1 MTCQD
6 GGMTQQPE
14 NQIVT
19 ATRTIAAPAAAIF
32 ELIAD
37 PSRQPE
43 WDGNNNLAHA
53 DSGQRVHAVGEVF
66 HTMLTSD
73 SVRDNH
79 VVEFEEDR
87 RIAWCPSDAGAEPAG
102 HLWRWELEPTSDG
115 RTRVT
120 HTYDWSHLSD
130 QRRMERARS
139 TTSDNLS
146 ASLEKLAAAVES
158 A

>member
-1 MTCQD
+1 MTHTD
-6 GGMTQQPE
+6 DAK
-14 NQIVT
+14 IVT
-19 ATRTIAAPAAAIF
+19 ATRTIDAPAAAIF

-37 PSRQPE
+37 PSRQPD
-43 WDGNNNLAHA
+43 WDGNNNLARA
-53 DSGQRVHAVGEVF
+53 EAGQRVHAVGDVF

-79 VVEFEEDR
+79 VVEFEEGK

-120 HTYDWSHLSD
+120 HTYDWTHLAD
-130 QRRMERARS
+130 PKRFERARS

-146 ASLEKLAAAVES
+146 ASLEKLAATVGS
-158 A
+158 D